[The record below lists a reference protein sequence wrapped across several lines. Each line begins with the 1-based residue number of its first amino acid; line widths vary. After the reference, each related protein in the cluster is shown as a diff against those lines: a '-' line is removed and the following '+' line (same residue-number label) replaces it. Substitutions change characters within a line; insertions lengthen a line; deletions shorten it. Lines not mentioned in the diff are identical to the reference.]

1 MIIKNQV
8 YVCSNYAT
16 SELQKILDC
25 HAKAG
30 YKLVSTEMAKNR
42 YDVDV
47 MYLFFAGEFDEN
59 KTLSS

>member
-1 MIIKNQV
+1 MIIKT
-8 YVCSNYAT
+8 NYAT

-42 YDVDV
+42 YDVEV
-47 MYLFFAGEFDEN
+47 MYLFFTGEFDEN
-59 KTLSS
+59 KTLSL

>member
-16 SELQKILDC
+16 NELQEILDR

-42 YDVDV
+42 YNVEV

-59 KTLSS
+59 KN